1 MGNIIMASGMVL
13 SSMPVGEF
21 DRRIV
26 LLTKERGK
34 IAAFAKGARR
44 MNSPL
49 MGVTQPFA
57 FGKFELYEGR
67 TSYDIRRADISNY
80 FTEVS
85 SDLDAICYACYF
97 AELADYYG
105 RENLDASQILN
116 LLYMTLRALAN
127 DNIPDELIRYIY
139 EIKLISINGECPN
152 MFECAECRKSEGLH
166 YFSMS
171 RFGIVCDSCVR
182 NTAGECLEIT
192 ESAMYTLQYIVSSG
206 IEKLYTF
213 TVREDVLR
221 ELAMVAGR
229 IRSRVIDKKMKSL
242 EMLEMT
248 NGVNNSAVGMH

>member
-152 MFECAECRKSEGLH
+152 MFECAECRK
-166 YFSMS
+166 

-248 NGVNNSAVGMH
+248 NSVNNSTVGMH